1 MNIKTR
7 NRRKQNTKKKNKR
20 YFHKSEKKK
29 IRNISNKKGG
39 APLNQS
45 APESLAPAPAVTNVS
60 RTQNV
65 VNNDKCIKEGNLVTD
80 NNNELLGIVESI
92 DNTTSKIK
100 IKDVEVKKNISDV
113 KLYQYYDILGLL
125 SQIVTNVIEMKNGGS
140 PPKDINNI
148 SKLKE
153 SLENAVSLLKWETN
167 NSPVILRKIAG
178 FTTNNIDSVH
188 SNGPSGYDPPSLE
201 NVNRSNN

>member
-7 NRRKQNTKKKNKR
+7 NRRKQNTKKRNKK

-39 APLNQS
+39 AS
-45 APESLAPAPAVTNVS
+45 ANASSNVTNNPC
-60 RTQNV
+60 T
-65 VNNDKCIKEGNLVTD
+65 IKLDVGDLVTD
-80 NNNELLGIVESI
+80 QNNKLLGIATVIDGNQITIKLSNGTESKV
-92 DNTTSKIK
+92 DNTGL
-100 IKDVEVKKNISDV
+100 

-148 SKLKE
+148 SKLKKD
-153 SLENAVSLLKWETN
+153 LENAVSIRESN
-167 NSPVILRKIAG
+167 NSSNQLMRQAG
-178 FTTNNIDSVH
+178 FTINSDKNTGNYPGYNPPNESNVIPNQQPRSNTNNTND
-188 SNGPSGYDPPSLE
+188 
-201 NVNRSNN
+201 

>member
-1 MNIKTR
+1 MNKKTR
-7 NRRKQNTKKKNKR
+7 NTRKQNTQKKNKR

-39 APLNQS
+39 A
-45 APESLAPAPAVTNVS
+45 ETNVNNNPSGSSQSPAAEEEANAS
-60 RTQNV
+60 RSGTPNA

-80 NNNELLGIVESI
+80 NNNKLLGIVESI
-92 DNTTSKIK
+92 DNTTSEIK

-140 PPKDINNI
+140 PPEDINNI
-148 SKLKE
+148 SNLKE
-153 SLENAVSLLKWETN
+153 NLEK
-167 NSPVILRKIAG
+167 
-178 FTTNNIDSVH
+178 SVYQY
-188 SNGPSGYDPPSLE
+188 PY
-201 NVNRSNN
+201 